1 MNHFS
6 RKVTRGQCRSGGFTL
21 IELLVAMLLALF
33 LVGGL
38 LTMEQSTRK
47 AFGNQNQLVQLQD
60 DERLAM
66 TLLDEVIESSGYF
79 PNPVLY
85 TLLGEFPTASS
96 PAYAVFA
103 TAGQSIYGE
112 STPIT
117 NVQGDLI
124 TVRYVTQPLDNIINC
139 TGGTNT
145 GGANILWVNT
155 FSVDTNNNLNC
166 TLSNNGTVAAPVG
179 LVSGVTNLSILYGVK
194 TNFSVTNTSADSYLT
209 AAQMTAAD
217 WTNVISVQVSLTFV
231 NPLYGGGPGS
241 TNYNAG
247 QPATITFSRVI
258 CVMAKGGVNS

>member
-1 MNHFS
+1 MKRLNHH
-6 RKVTRGQCRSGGFTL
+6 RSSAAVHARGFTL

-38 LTMEQSTRK
+38 LTLEQSTRK

-66 TLLDEVIESSGYF
+66 TLLAEVTEASGYF

-85 TLLGEFPTASS
+85 TQSGEFPSTTT
-96 PAYAVFA
+96 PAYAVYA
-103 TAGQSIYGE
+103 SAGQSVFGE
-112 STPIT
+112 SA
-117 NVQGDLI
+117 VSAQGDLL
-124 TVRYVTQPLDNIINC
+124 TVRYVTAPGDNIINC
-139 TGGTNT
+139 TGGTNPST
-145 GGANILWVNT
+145 AGAPVLWVNT
-155 FSVDTNNNLNC
+155 FSIDASNNLNC
-166 TLSNNGTVAAPVG
+166 QLNGNAAIG
-179 LVSGVTNLSILYGVK
+179 LVSGVTNMSILYGVK

-209 AAQMTAAD
+209 AAQMTNAD
-217 WTNVISVQVSLTFV
+217 WMNVVSVQVSLTFT

-241 TNYNAG
+241 TNYNTG